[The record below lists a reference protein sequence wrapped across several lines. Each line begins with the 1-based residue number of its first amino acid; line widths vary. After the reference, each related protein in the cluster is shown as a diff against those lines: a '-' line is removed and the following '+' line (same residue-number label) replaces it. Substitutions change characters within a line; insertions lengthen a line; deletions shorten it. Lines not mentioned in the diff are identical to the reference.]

1 MELNIPMLRAQFE
14 PFDVPHLLK
23 LWVVLALIIFLFGII
38 VTTSGGYSTAKW
50 FWKVHLVVLGS
61 VYVLS
66 GASFLLFHLDPLM
79 LLMGL
84 PPLAFMVQGDLGVK
98 LPEAPLEDWWLFK
111 LHTQQMKEEE
121 EREP

>member
-23 LWVVLALIIFLFGII
+23 LWVVLAIIIFLFGII

-61 VYVLS
+61 VYALS